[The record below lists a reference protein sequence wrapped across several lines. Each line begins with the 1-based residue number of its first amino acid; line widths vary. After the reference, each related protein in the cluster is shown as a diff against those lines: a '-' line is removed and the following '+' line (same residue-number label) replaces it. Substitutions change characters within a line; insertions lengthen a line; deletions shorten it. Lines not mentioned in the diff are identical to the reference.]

1 MELEKKLIR
10 LIEDPS
16 EENRNLGY
24 GMILSKLSKENVLFW
39 YYTIHQ
45 IKTRIFHRHT
55 TLEREV
61 YSEIFRITANIADSI
76 GLDIDTANTDDNAA
90 IEFARVHFDIVSP
103 KSIDIL
109 LKSIT
114 MKVMKRISKNA
125 DNETLTNK
133 IKQIDILNGYT
144 K

>member
-1 MELEKKLIR
+1 MDLENKLIR
-10 LIEDPS
+10 LLNDPDK
-16 EENRNLGY
+16 ENRNLGY
-24 GMILSKLSKENVLFW
+24 GMVLAKLSKENVLFW

-45 IKTRIFHRHT
+45 IKTRIFHEHT
-55 TLEREV
+55 PIEREV
-61 YSEIFRITANIADSI
+61 YAAILDITNKIAHNN

-103 KSIDIL
+103 KSIDVL

-125 DNETLTNK
+125 DTETLTDK